1 MRRQVVLLVTAT
13 TLLVLIAFLVPMAFL
28 IKALASDRAVAEA
41 TKEAQNLAVLV
52 AVTDPARLGE
62 AVTLLNQRGEREVGL
77 VLADGTSY
85 GPPDRGSSA
94 SLALAKA
101 GRSFTVS
108 LHEGREVYVPV
119 DTAAGRAVVRSWVP
133 EAVLNRGVLPAVSVL
148 VALGVGLLLI
158 TVFIADRL
166 AWGTVRP
173 VRDLEA
179 TALALGHGD
188 LNARATIGGPHE
200 VREVGHA
207 LNVLAQRIGEL
218 LEAEREAVAD
228 LSHRLRTPLTALRLD
243 AEGLSDGAQAQRLL
257 MHLDALQRTVDE
269 VIREARRPVREGVRI
284 SCDAAAVVRARSS
297 FWAVLME
304 DQGRPFTVEV
314 VPSPHEVR
322 VTEHDLG
329 AALDALLQNA
339 LLHTPGRAGVH
350 VRVAPGADRT
360 TELVVADEGPGFP
373 AGVDARGVSTAGSTG
388 LGLDIARR
396 TAEASG
402 GRAVLGRTHEGGA
415 SVTLVLGPAL

>member
-1 MRRQVVLLVTAT
+1 VLLVTAT
-13 TLLVLIAFLVPMAFL
+13 TLLVLVAFLVPMAFL
-28 IKALASDRAVAEA
+28 IKTLASDRAIAEA
-41 TKEAQNLAVLV
+41 TREAQNLAVLV
-52 AVTDPARLGE
+52 AVTDETRLDE

-77 VLADGTSY
+77 RMPDGTSY
-85 GPPDRGSSA
+85 GPADRGTAA
-94 SLALAKA
+94 SLDLAKA

-119 DTAAGRAVVRSWVP
+119 DTAKGRAVVRSFVP
-133 EAVLNRGVLPAVSVL
+133 EAVLNRGVVPAVSVL
-148 VALGVGLLLI
+148 VGLGAGLLLI
-158 TVFIADRL
+158 TVFLADRL

-179 TALALGHGD
+179 TALALGQGD
-188 LNARATIGGPHE
+188 LNARATVGGPHE

-218 LEAEREAVAD
+218 LEAERESVAD

-243 AEGLSDGAQAQRLL
+243 AEGLSDQAQGQRLL
-257 MHLDALQRTVDE
+257 EHLDALQRTVDQ

-284 SCDAAAVVRARSS
+284 SCDAAAVVRARTS

-304 DQGRPFTVEV
+304 DQARPFTVDATPTPDEA
-314 VPSPHEVR
+314 R
-322 VTEHDLG
+322 VTEQDLG
-329 AALDALLQNA
+329 AALDVLLQNA
-339 LLHTPGRAGVH
+339 LLHTPPRTAVH
-350 VRVAPGADRT
+350 VVVRPGANRT
-360 TELVVADEGPGFP
+360 TELVVSDDGPGFP
-373 AGVDARGVSTAGSTG
+373 AGVDERGVSTAGSTG

-402 GRAVLGRTHEGGA
+402 GRAVLGRTREGGA